1 MLTQKILAQIA
12 TLPLAERMSL
22 MEAFVQSLKTA
33 NKTSEEKKKTAAE
46 WEEIFRRRREFKV
59 ETFDLGED
67 VIVDRDEIYADRG
80 L

>member
-1 MLTQKILAQIA
+1 MLTQEILAQIA
-12 TLPLAERMSL
+12 KLPLAERVSL
-22 MEAFVQSLKTA
+22 MEALTRTV
-33 NKTSEEKKKTAAE
+33 NKAPEEKKKTAAE
-46 WEEIFRRRREFKV
+46 WEEVLRRRREFKV